1 MVEQEKTENYET
13 IGRILSEAGFFL
25 QARNETSTAEGGV
38 ITTAYENII
47 SKNTEA
53 DEDVNKDD
61 VSVYNGSTAVEV
73 AEIDAESGRITLVDK
88 TISEQLATTYHYSP
102 VAVSFVKVT
111 REDVQNR
118 IRKKLSGMSGCSC
131 AKTDEF
137 KSSLRMITRLWSAG
151 LLQTKDYGYNVDNED
166 TAKDGYRKINE
177 AKSLLEELYNE
188 CAAECGQDDVRG
200 GAAEVIGGSGGNLF
214 GEFKGGRPHSEEF

>member
-1 MVEQEKTENYET
+1 MAEQEMPENYET

-25 QARNETSTAEGGV
+25 QARNETTTAEGGV

-53 DEDVNKDD
+53 DEEVKTDD
-61 VSVYNGSTAVEV
+61 VAVYNGSESIEV
-73 AEIDAESGRITLVDK
+73 KEIDAEAGRITLADESVSG
-88 TISEQLATTYHYSP
+88 TLATTYHYSP
-102 VAVSFVKVT
+102 VAVSFVKVV

-118 IRKKLSGMSGCSC
+118 IRKKLSGMSGCLC

-137 KSSLRMITRLWSAG
+137 KSSLRMITRLWAAG

-166 TAKDGYRKINE
+166 TAKDGYRKISE
-177 AKSLLEELYNE
+177 AKSLLDDLYNE
-188 CAAECGQDDVRG
+188 CAEECGQDDVNG
-200 GAAEVIGGSGGNLF
+200 GAADAIGGSGGNLF
-214 GEFKGGRPHSEEF
+214 GEFRGHRPHSEEF